1 MLIIPQLSGT
11 GTAEKTDFVPEMG
24 LSFQKA

>member
-11 GTAEKTDFVPEMG
+11 GTAEKPDFVPELG
-24 LSFQKA
+24 LSCQKA